1 MIKKMTPALLCVML
15 ISLLIPVF
23 AFSGNTKALEI
34 DEMYFKFNSVNSS
47 AGLTETIRLEIG
59 NNSGIVGTQLE
70 IETDNG
76 ISVVSCELSGDF
88 LTSSSGTAGN
98 FRYNKDVTPNILLW
112 TAPEYKPVSS
122 DGVFAIL
129 KVKVDE
135 NTPSGIYGIR
145 IVPKT
150 AEAYDKNLQPVEM
163 NFINGAVNVDV
174 PVTTTG
180 ATTGTESTTTTY
192 AMTTTPTETT
202 KECTT
207 TTLNTTMTTHV
218 TSDRDTSE
226 GTSSSVSG
234 KSMDINNDG
243 KVDIFDLQQFINAYM
258 NGKLSVEKGDLDG
271 NGSVTISDVVF
282 LRRYILAK

>member
-1 MIKKMTPALLCVML
+1 MIKKMTPALLCVVL
-15 ISLLIPVF
+15 ISLLMPLF

-34 DEMYFKFNSVNSS
+34 DGMYFKFNSVNSS

-59 NNSGIVGTQLE
+59 NNSGIVGTQFE
-70 IETDNG
+70 IETDKG
-76 ISVVSCELSGDF
+76 ISVVSCELSGEF

-135 NTPSGIYGIR
+135 NTPSGTYGIR

-150 AEAYDKNLQPVEM
+150 AEAYDKNLQPVKM
-163 NFINGAVNVDV
+163 SFINGAVNVNI
-174 PVTTTG
+174 PVTTSV
-180 ATTGTESTTTTY
+180 ATTGTESTTTTC
-192 AMTTTPTETT
+192 AMTTTTIHTENTE
-202 KECTT
+202 ECTT
-207 TTLNTTMTTHV
+207 TRMTSMTWQTTSPPV
-218 TSDRDTSE
+218 T
-226 GTSSSVSG
+226 TSSASR
-234 KSMDINNDG
+234 KAMDMNNDG

-258 NGKLSVEKGDLDG
+258 NRKLSVAKGDLDG
-271 NGSVTISDVVF
+271 NGSVTISDVIF
-282 LRRYILAK
+282 FSRYILAK

>member
-1 MIKKMTPALLCVML
+1 MIKKITPALLCVVL
-15 ISLLIPVF
+15 ISLLMPLF

-34 DEMYFKFNSVNSS
+34 DGMYFKFNSVNSS

-59 NNSGIVGTQLE
+59 NNSGIVGTQFE
-70 IETDNG
+70 IETDKG
-76 ISVVSCELSGDF
+76 ISVVSCELSGEF

-135 NTPSGIYGIR
+135 NTSSGIYGIR

-150 AEAYDKNLQPVEM
+150 AEAYDENLQPVKM
-163 NFINGAVNVDV
+163 SFINGAVNVNI
-174 PVTTTG
+174 PVTTSV
-180 ATTGTESTTTTY
+180 ATTGTESTTTTC
-192 AMTTTPTETT
+192 AMTTTTVHTENTE
-202 KECTT
+202 ECTT
-207 TTLNTTMTTHV
+207 TRMTSITWQTTSPPV
-218 TSDRDTSE
+218 T
-226 GTSSSVSG
+226 TSSASR
-234 KSMDINNDG
+234 KAMDMNNDG

-258 NGKLSVEKGDLDG
+258 NRKLSVAKGDLDG
-271 NGSVTISDVVF
+271 NGSVTIGDVIF
-282 LRRYILAK
+282 FSRYILAK

>member
-1 MIKKMTPALLCVML
+1 MIKKITPALLCVVL
-15 ISLLIPVF
+15 ISLLMPLF

-34 DEMYFKFNSVNSS
+34 DGMYFKFNSVNSS

-59 NNSGIVGTQLE
+59 NNSGIVGTQFE
-70 IETDNG
+70 IETDKG
-76 ISVVSCELSGDF
+76 ISVVSCELSGEF

-135 NTPSGIYGIR
+135 NTPSGTYGIR

-150 AEAYDKNLQPVEM
+150 AEAYDKNLQPVKM
-163 NFINGAVNVDV
+163 SFINGAVNVNI
-174 PVTTTG
+174 PVTTSV
-180 ATTGTESTTTTY
+180 ATTGTESTTTTC
-192 AMTTTPTETT
+192 AMTTTTTIHTENTE
-202 KECTT
+202 ECTT
-207 TTLNTTMTTHV
+207 TRMTSMTWQTTSPPV
-218 TSDRDTSE
+218 T
-226 GTSSSVSG
+226 TSSASR
-234 KSMDINNDG
+234 KAMDMNNDG

-258 NGKLSVEKGDLDG
+258 NRKLSVAKGDLDG
-271 NGSVTISDVVF
+271 NGSVTISDVIF
-282 LRRYILAK
+282 FSRYILAK

>member
-1 MIKKMTPALLCVML
+1 MIKKMTPALLCVVL
-15 ISLLIPVF
+15 ISLLMPLF

-34 DEMYFKFNSVNSS
+34 DGMYFKFNSVNSS

-59 NNSGIVGTQLE
+59 NNSGIVGTQFE
-70 IETDNG
+70 IETDKG
-76 ISVVSCELSGDF
+76 ISVVSCELSGEF

-135 NTPSGIYGIR
+135 NTPSGTYGIR

-150 AEAYDKNLQPVEM
+150 AEAYDKNLQPVKM
-163 NFINGAVNVDV
+163 SFINGAVNVNI
-174 PVTTTG
+174 PVTTSV
-180 ATTGTESTTTTY
+180 ATTGTESTTTTC
-192 AMTTTPTETT
+192 AMTTTTIHTENTE
-202 KECTT
+202 ECTT
-207 TTLNTTMTTHV
+207 TRMTSMTWQTTSPPV
-218 TSDRDTSE
+218 T
-226 GTSSSVSG
+226 TSSASR
-234 KSMDINNDG
+234 KAMDMNNDG

-258 NGKLSVEKGDLDG
+258 NRKLSVAKGDLDG
-271 NGSVTISDVVF
+271 NGSVTIGDVIF
-282 LRRYILAK
+282 FSRYILAK

>member
-1 MIKKMTPALLCVML
+1 MIKKMTPALLCVVL
-15 ISLLIPVF
+15 ISLLMPLF

-34 DEMYFKFNSVNSS
+34 DGMYFKFNSVNSS

-59 NNSGIVGTQLE
+59 NNSGIVGTQFE
-70 IETDNG
+70 IETDKG
-76 ISVVSCELSGDF
+76 ISVVSCELSGEF

-135 NTPSGIYGIR
+135 NTPSGTYGIR

-150 AEAYDKNLQPVEM
+150 AEAYDKNLQPVKM
-163 NFINGAVNVDV
+163 SFINGAVNVNI
-174 PVTTTG
+174 PVTTSV
-180 ATTGTESTTTTY
+180 ATTGTESTTTTC
-192 AMTTTPTETT
+192 AMTTTTVHTENTE
-202 KECTT
+202 ECTT
-207 TTLNTTMTTHV
+207 TRMTSITWQTTLPPV
-218 TSDRDTSE
+218 T
-226 GTSSSVSG
+226 TSSASR
-234 KSMDINNDG
+234 KAMDMNNDG

-258 NGKLSVEKGDLDG
+258 NRKLSVAKGDLDG
-271 NGSVTISDVVF
+271 NGSVTISDVIF
-282 LRRYILAK
+282 FSRYILAK

>member
-1 MIKKMTPALLCVML
+1 MIKKITPALLCVVL
-15 ISLLIPVF
+15 ISLLMPLF

-34 DEMYFKFNSVNSS
+34 DGMYFKFNSVNSS

-59 NNSGIVGTQLE
+59 NNSGIVGTQFE
-70 IETDNG
+70 IETDKG
-76 ISVVSCELSGDF
+76 ISVVSCELSGEF

-135 NTPSGIYGIR
+135 NTPSGTYGIR

-150 AEAYDKNLQPVEM
+150 AEAYDKNLQPVKM
-163 NFINGAVNVDV
+163 SFINGAVNVNI
-174 PVTTTG
+174 PVTTSV
-180 ATTGTESTTTTY
+180 ATTGTESTTTTC
-192 AMTTTPTETT
+192 AMTTTIHTENTE
-202 KECTT
+202 ECTT
-207 TTLNTTMTTHV
+207 TRMTSMTWQTTSPPV
-218 TSDRDTSE
+218 T
-226 GTSSSVSG
+226 TSSASR
-234 KSMDINNDG
+234 KAMDMNNDG

-258 NGKLSVEKGDLDG
+258 NRKLSVAKGDLDG
-271 NGSVTISDVVF
+271 NGSVTISDVIF
-282 LRRYILAK
+282 FSRYILAK

>member
-1 MIKKMTPALLCVML
+1 MIKKITPALLCVVL
-15 ISLLIPVF
+15 ISLLMPLF

-34 DEMYFKFNSVNSS
+34 DGMYFKFNSVNSS

-59 NNSGIVGTQLE
+59 NNSGIVGTQFE
-70 IETDNG
+70 IETDKG
-76 ISVVSCELSGDF
+76 ISVVSCELSGEF

-135 NTPSGIYGIR
+135 NTPSGTYGIR

-150 AEAYDKNLQPVEM
+150 AEAYDKNLQPVKM
-163 NFINGAVNVDV
+163 SFINGAVNVNI
-174 PVTTTG
+174 PVTTSV
-180 ATTGTESTTTTY
+180 ATTGTESTTTTC
-192 AMTTTPTETT
+192 AMTTTIHTENTE
-202 KECTT
+202 ECTT
-207 TTLNTTMTTHV
+207 TRMTSMTWQTTSPPV
-218 TSDRDTSE
+218 T
-226 GTSSSVSG
+226 TSSASR
-234 KSMDINNDG
+234 KAMDMNNDG

-258 NGKLSVEKGDLDG
+258 NRKLSVAKGDLDG
-271 NGSVTISDVVF
+271 NGSVTIGDVIF
-282 LRRYILAK
+282 FSRYILAK

>member
-1 MIKKMTPALLCVML
+1 MIKKITPALLCVVL
-15 ISLLIPVF
+15 ISLLMPLF

-34 DEMYFKFNSVNSS
+34 DGMYFKFNSVNSS

-59 NNSGIVGTQLE
+59 NNSGIVGTQFE
-70 IETDNG
+70 IETDKG
-76 ISVVSCELSGDF
+76 ISVVSCELSGEF

-135 NTPSGIYGIR
+135 NTPSGTYGIR

-150 AEAYDKNLQPVEM
+150 AEAYDKNLQPVKM
-163 NFINGAVNVDV
+163 SFINGAVNVNI
-174 PVTTTG
+174 PVTTSV
-180 ATTGTESTTTTY
+180 ATTGTESTTTTC
-192 AMTTTPTETT
+192 AMTTTTIHTENTE
-202 KECTT
+202 ECTT
-207 TTLNTTMTTHV
+207 TRMTSMTWQTTSPPV
-218 TSDRDTSE
+218 T
-226 GTSSSVSG
+226 TSSASR
-234 KSMDINNDG
+234 KAMDMNNDG

-258 NGKLSVEKGDLDG
+258 NRKLSVAKGDLDG
-271 NGSVTISDVVF
+271 NGSVTIGDVIF
-282 LRRYILAK
+282 FSRYILAK